1 MPDATQV
8 VYMRL
13 KTKTLDALKEI
24 AKEDDRSV
32 ANMADRVMALGIEA
46 WRKTKGQG
54 ATP

>member
-13 KTKTLDALKEI
+13 KTETLEALKKI
-24 AKEDDRSV
+24 AGEEDRSV
-32 ANMADRVMALGIEA
+32 ANMADRVMTLGIEA
-46 WRKTKGQG
+46 WHKTRGQG